1 MIPRYDEACAIY
13 NRLYRARPALV
24 IRPVDGHDVARAL
37 AYAHREGYEVA
48 VRGGGH
54 SLAGFGTTER
64 GLLIDLADLDEIDV
78 DAQTRTATA
87 GGGFARVRS
96 RPRPTTRGSTRSPRV
111 ACPCRS
117 GTIGCVLDAVVARGA
132 ASLRLSPRPEPAI
145 A

>member
-1 MIPRYDEACAIY
+1 M
-13 NRLYRARPALV
+13 

-78 DAQTRTATA
+78 DPQTRTATA
-87 GGGFARVRS
+87 GGGVRAGAFTAATYDQGFDPFTARGLPVSFGDGRVCARRGRSSRS
-96 RPRPTTRGSTRSPRV
+96 REPE
-111 ACPCRS
+111 
-117 GTIGCVLDAVVARGA
+117 A
-132 ASLRLSPRPEPAI
+132 AAQAEPAI
-145 A
+145 VCPHERSRRHR

>member
-1 MIPRYDEACAIY
+1 VTDGRGIDAIVGPVHRPGDTRYDEARAIY

-87 GGGFARVRS
+87 GGGVHGCVHGRDLRPGVRPVHRAWPARVVRGRS
-96 RPRPTTRGSTRSPRV
+96 GVCSTR
-111 ACPCRS
+111 
-117 GTIGCVLDAVVARGA
+117 L
-132 ASLRLSPRPEPAI
+132 
-145 A
+145 